1 MERKN
6 NGSAQYQFWC
16 AEHVDASLTRQY
28 CIKTWKNVDLSLNMP
43 LSGYII
49 CIMASYHG
57 RLRLHLVLISVQLY
71 WFCQHCD
78 WTSVCMFFFFLSC
91 VHKQIQTSCT
101 YWRVWIKCY
110 RWPLKETWA
119 ALSQQMCQLYQGVSS
134 VFIDWNCCSIH
145 PTPLILWFKHF
156 SLAHLFQGL
165 WLCTRCCS
173 TFSSS

>member
-1 MERKN
+1 M
-6 NGSAQYQFWC
+6 
-16 AEHVDASLTRQY
+16 DASPTRQY

-78 WTSVCMFFFFLSC
+78 WTSVCMFFFNL
-91 VHKQIQTSCT
+91 VHTSKYKPPAHTEGCEWSVT
-101 YWRVWIKCY
+101 DDRWRS
-110 RWPLKETWA
+110 RE
-119 ALSQQMCQLYQGVSS
+119 QLYLRKCASYIR
-134 VFIDWNCCSIH
+134 VFLVFLLTEIVVQS
-145 PTPLILWFKHF
+145 TSPLILWFKHF

-165 WLCTRCCS
+165 WFCTRCCS